1 MKWTY
6 KIYKI
11 VRFGAILTLVAVIL
25 IPGLI
30 LAESATSTNYQVN
43 NVFFGSG
50 GSLNDCSTTYCA
62 KNSAGEITIGNPS
75 SPNYQA
81 RAGFN
86 TSRQPYIEMTVNTVN
101 TNLGTLSSTTTAT
114 TTASFTVSTY
124 LAHGYIV
131 VNGSPPPSNNG
142 YFLTNLATPTA
153 SQAGVEQ
160 FGINL
165 VANTSP
171 ISFGSNA
178 VQLPD
183 SSFSFGQAA
192 SGYNSAN
199 LYKYN
204 QGDTIAFSNQS
215 SGQTTYTISY
225 IFNISNVTPGGTY
238 VFNHVLIATSTF

>member
-1 MKWTY
+1 MKWNY

-11 VRFGAILTLVAVIL
+11 IRFGSILSL
-25 IPGLI
+25 IAALLLPGLI
-30 LAESATSTNYQVN
+30 LAESSTSTNYQVN

-50 GSLNDCSTTYCA
+50 GSLNNCSTTFCA
-62 KNSAGEITIGNPS
+62 KSSAGEITIGNPS

-81 RAGFN
+81 HAGFN
-86 TSRQPYIEMTVNTVN
+86 TSRQPYIEMIVNTVN
-101 TNLGTLSSTTTAT
+101 TNLGTLSPTTTAT

-142 YFLTNLATPTA
+142 YNLTNLATSTA
-153 SQAGVEQ
+153 SQVGVEQ

-165 VANTSP
+165 VANTAP
-171 ISFGSNA
+171 IAFGSNP
-178 VQLPD
+178 VQSPD

>member
-1 MKWTY
+1 MKWIYKFY
-6 KIYKI
+6 KILRYVSI
-11 VRFGAILTLVAVIL
+11 VALVIVVL
-25 IPGLI
+25 SPGLL
-30 LAESATSTNYQVN
+30 LAESSSSTNFQVN

-50 GSLNDCSTTYCA
+50 GSLNDCSTTYCS

-75 SPNYQA
+75 STNYQA
-81 RAGFN
+81 HAGFN
-86 TSRQPYIEMTVNTVN
+86 TSREPYIEMTVNPVN
-101 TNLGTLSSTTTAT
+101 TNLGTLSTTTTAT

-124 LAHGYIV
+124 LAHGYII
-131 VNGSPPPSNNG
+131 VNGSPPPTNNG
-142 YFLTNLATPTA
+142 YSLTALTAPTA

-171 ISFGSNA
+171 VSFGANP
-178 VQLPD
+178 VQYPD
-183 SSFSFGQAA
+183 SSFSFGQVA
-192 SGYNSAN
+192 SGYNSTN

-204 QGDTIAFSNQS
+204 QGDTIAYSNQS

-225 IFNISNVTPGGTY
+225 IFNISHVTPGGTY